1 MAIRRIRLTESE
13 LTRLIK
19 RIVEDTEE
27 EIDLVDI
34 DDESD
39 YGKMTKDDAIEK
51 IAEFLKS
58 EILPDLTSSE
68 KRDLER
74 KVKMENS
81 PMGLDEDEDMDD
93 LKSRKSSRREKMMM
107 RGGLSA
113 SAVSA
118 VLALGEFMGY
128 SEFEITNMLHDLNAM
143 AGLGKYTGPIT
154 VYMVFAGLALALKG
168 LDMRMRRTG
177 K

>member
-81 PMGLDEDEDMDD
+81 PMGLDEDDDMDD

-107 RGGLSA
+107 RGGLST
-113 SAVSA
+113 SAVGA
-118 VLALGEFMGY
+118 VLALGEIMGY
-128 SEFEITNMLHDLNAM
+128 SEFEITSMLHDLNAM
-143 AGLGKYTGPIT
+143 AGLGRYTGPVT
-154 VYMVFAGLALALKG
+154 FYMVFAGLALALKG
-168 LDMRMRRTG
+168 LDMRVRRTG